1 VADYGVNI
9 KVNVQG
15 QNNAKQLG
23 EQVRE
28 IVRGLEAADR
38 AFTQF
43 SNNLKSFDQRRA
55 QRKIN
60 EELDKTAQ
68 KYRELD
74 RLQRQLLANDNSAIK
89 AAGRRAK
96 LEESISKNISAG
108 RMRRRV
114 RFLRGDP
121 EQYPSGANQPFAPDP
136 MVAIRKQR
144 DAEARFA
151 REIFGIEQDFA
162 RKLNNTEIDLL
173 QEKIKREMNAQQ
185 EIFDNAIRLNRKAV
199 DDFDRRLAQA
209 TRNRSEA
216 TRLTGQTSPI
226 GGAVGIPG
234 SPAALAAAA
243 RAQRIKSAQGSAL
256 IGGAFPLLFGQGLG
270 AAAGGAA
277 GGFGGGMIGGEFGF
291 GLSLVG
297 TQIGTLIDR
306 LATKAIDL
314 GKALNP
320 LTADTE
326 AIIEAVGKSNTA
338 FASLVQELEAA
349 GESAFALEL
358 ASQELEKVVGKNGVE
373 AFELFSA
380 RIVDL
385 QSEVAVLTT
394 KIGAFVA
401 ELINTITGETPSV
414 RRVRER
420 SAGVFEARQSKDP
433 EIVAAVAA
441 LDALGVDPKARI
453 AQQETILDLL
463 ENGTKSQRE
472 ALRLRQLDVKLGKDQ
487 ARLIDKSTKLT
498 TLNTQ
503 LIGLGEDKH
512 TAQGV
517 ALQQNIARQVKLNS
531 EEKAYKD
538 FAEDNLTLAGLRAT
552 LRGIEADFAEKIATI
567 DAAAAS
573 HATKQDEKRQRAAE
587 SRIKTIEREIER
599 TDKAFNKANDHIDK
613 ITKKHQDKVAFE
625 QEYSRLIQEGST
637 PAAAKQAIELEKQLL
652 ELDRAF
658 KKHIEILDA
667 QIDTTEAAI
676 AEARVR
682 DGVTAA
688 LQEQIDKL
696 DELKKKRAGLF
707 DAQDDAADAIEKALT
722 PKTGAQNIQTEIDR
736 IQGALNDLTDPANQV
751 ILAAQ
756 AIGDA
761 FSESFKGLIRGSMS
775 AQEALANLFSRTADH
790 FADMAAQMIAKQ
802 IQMKILGIAL
812 NFFQPTASAGAFSRA
827 PSDAAKS
834 AAAKVFSQ
842 PAVPF
847 RLGAFAEGGFAE
859 GGYIS
864 APTRALIGEGGQPEY
879 VIPASKMTEA
889 MGRYARGARGAA
901 VIPEGDGMST
911 EGGMNGI
918 SGVVDVRYS
927 VERINN
933 VDYVTAAEFERGM
946 NQAAKRGAELGR
958 QGVYSDLVNKRSIRS
973 RVGV

>member
-1 VADYGVNI
+1 MADYGVNI
-9 KVNVQG
+9 KVKVQG
-15 QNNAKQLG
+15 QNAAKQLG

-28 IVRGLEAADR
+28 IVNGLEAADR
-38 AFTQF
+38 AFTRF

-89 AAGRRAK
+89 AAEKRAK
-96 LEESISKNISAG
+96 LEEFISKNISAG
-108 RMRRRV
+108 RMRRRA

-136 MVAIRKQR
+136 MVAIKKQR
-144 DAEARFA
+144 DAEAKFA
-151 REIFGIEQDFA
+151 REIFDIEQDFA

-173 QEKIKREMNAQQ
+173 QEKIKREMDAQQ
-185 EIFDNAIRLNRKAV
+185 EIFNNAMRLNQKAA

-314 GKALNP
+314 GKALDP

-326 AIIEAVGKSNTA
+326 AIIGAVGKSNTA

-358 ASQELEKVVGKNGVE
+358 ASQELERVVGKNGVE

-385 QSEVAVLTT
+385 QNEVAVLTT

-401 ELINTITGETPSV
+401 ELINTITGETPGV
-414 RRVRER
+414 RQARER

-441 LDALGVDPKARI
+441 LDALGADPKARI
-453 AQQETILDLL
+453 AQQERILNLL
-463 ENGTKSQRE
+463 ENGTKAQRE

-487 ARLIDKSTKLT
+487 ARLIDQSTSLT
-498 TLNTQ
+498 ALNTE
-503 LIGLGEDKH
+503 LIALGEDKH
-512 TAQGV
+512 TAQGI
-517 ALQQNIARQVKLNS
+517 ALQQNIARQVRLNS
-531 EEKAYKD
+531 IEKAYKD

-552 LRGIEADFAEKIATI
+552 LRGVEADFAEQIATI
-567 DAAAAS
+567 DANAAR
-573 HATKQDEKRQRAAE
+573 HATKQDEKRQRAIE
-587 SRIKTIEREIER
+587 SRIDAVDREIKKTEN
-599 TDKAFNKANDHIDK
+599 AFRRADDQLDAIINKNKDK
-613 ITKKHQDKVAFE
+613 IAFE
-625 QEYSRLIQEGST
+625 KEYARLIQQGST
-637 PAAAKQAIELEKQLL
+637 PAAAKQAIELQKQLKQ
-652 ELDRAF
+652 LDR
-658 KKHIEILDA
+658 
-667 QIDTTEAAI
+667 TY
-676 AEARVR
+676 
-682 DGVTAA
+682 
-688 LQEQIDKL
+688 DKL
-696 DELKKKRAGLF
+696 IERLDVEVLSLKAS
-707 DAQDDAADAIEKALT
+707 IEKARAEGATEEALKGQIAALEEIERKIAGLEGKKEGAEGAINEALAPKSDREVLEEYLT
-722 PKTGAQNIQTEIDR
+722 KL
-736 IQGALNDLTDPANQV
+736 QGQLNDLMNPANQL
-751 ILAAQ
+751 IGLAETL
-756 AIGDA
+756 GGA
-761 FSESFKGLIRGSMS
+761 FSESFKGLVTGSMT
-775 AQEALANLFSRTADH
+775 AQQALANLFQRTADH
-790 FADMAAQMIAKQ
+790 FLDMAAQMIAAQLKMQ
-802 IQMKILGIAL
+802 AVKLFMVTELNTKELLMMFKLYSAFNENHERQQFFLIQ
-812 NFFQPTASAGAFSRA
+812 
-827 PSDAAKS
+827 
-834 AAAKVFSQ
+834 
-842 PAVPF
+842 
-847 RLGAFAEGGFAE
+847 
-859 GGYIS
+859 
-864 APTRALIGEGGQPEY
+864 
-879 VIPASKMTEA
+879 
-889 MGRYARGARGAA
+889 
-901 VIPEGDGMST
+901 
-911 EGGMNGI
+911 
-918 SGVVDVRYS
+918 
-927 VERINN
+927 
-933 VDYVTAAEFERGM
+933 
-946 NQAAKRGAELGR
+946 
-958 QGVYSDLVNKRSIRS
+958 
-973 RVGV
+973 